1 MLNPLIM
8 RRFSLDGDVETARQL
23 VAKVMS
29 VACVATESGS
39 SRLSLVQLSLGPF
52 AWRPEPGPRTAQ
64 LRPGTGFHLLL
75 LQLSFTHTAVTVQSR
90 ALEPLSWGQA
100 QAFIFSFYSC
110 LSLIQLSLYRAGP
123 WSLSAGARHRLSS
136 FPFTAVFHSYSCHC
150 TEPGPGASQLGPGTG
165 FHLFLLQLSFT
176 HTAVTVQSRALEP
189 LSWGQAQ
196 AFIFSF
202 YSCLSLIQ
210 LSLYRAGPWSLSAE
224 ARHGLLHLHLHSELD
239 LYEGFDVITA
249 PNAS

>member
-1 MLNPLIM
+1 M
-8 RRFSLDGDVETARQL
+8 ETARQL

-100 QAFIFSFYSC
+100 RAAAFT
-110 LSLIQLSLYRAGP
+110 
-123 WSLSAGARHRLSS
+123 SALRTRL
-136 FPFTAVFHSYSCHC
+136 V
-150 TEPGPGASQLGPGTG
+150 
-165 FHLFLLQLSFT
+165 
-176 HTAVTVQSRALEP
+176 
-189 LSWGQAQ
+189 
-196 AFIFSF
+196 
-202 YSCLSLIQ
+202 
-210 LSLYRAGPWSLSAE
+210 
-224 ARHGLLHLHLHSELD
+224 
-239 LYEGFDVITA
+239 
-249 PNAS
+249 